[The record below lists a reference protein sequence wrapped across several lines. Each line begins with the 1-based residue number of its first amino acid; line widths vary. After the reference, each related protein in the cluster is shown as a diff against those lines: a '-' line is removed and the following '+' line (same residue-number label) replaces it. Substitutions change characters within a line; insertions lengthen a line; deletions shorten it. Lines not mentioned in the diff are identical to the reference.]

1 MCVIVDTNSRKQF
14 MDKSNKSSVLL
25 NEWLTKR
32 KGKLLLTA
40 AYDWQRE
47 HGSSS
52 FEWKAWVRSY
62 SGAGIVRD
70 VRAAAVEAKIAALPP
85 TKSGEKDK
93 HILALAL
100 AGGARLLYSAD
111 DKLCDDFKSIVPG
124 GVVYPGAGGKS
135 DPTKSE
141 PDKSDPNSAATVNRC
156 KKILN
161 KGGLCGHGAS

>member
-1 MCVIVDTNSRKQF
+1 MCVIVDTDSRGKF
-14 MDKSNKSSVLL
+14 VDGGNKSSALL

-32 KGKLLLTA
+32 KGKLLLTTA
-40 AYDWQRE
+40 CDWQRE

-52 FEWKAWVRSY
+52 FEWKERVRSY
-62 SGAGIVRD
+62 SGVGIVRN
-70 VRAAAVEAKIAALPP
+70 VPAAAVEAKIAALPP
-85 TKSGEKDK
+85 TKSGEKDR
-93 HILALAL
+93 HVLALAL

-156 KKILN
+156 KKMLN
-161 KGGLCGHGAS
+161 KGGLCDHGAS